1 MTHTKETLGFIGLG
15 TMGRPMARNLIK
27 AGFPLVF
34 FARRT
39 EVADEF
45 AALGAR
51 RAESIREV
59 AQAAGVLITIVT
71 ADAQLKEVV
80 EGPQGITEGAGRGK
94 LLIDMSTVSPATA
107 REVAERLAPLGVAF
121 VDAPVSGGPWGAES
135 ATLAIMAGGSADDIQ
150 RIRPVLEAL
159 GKHIF
164 HVGPVGAGQTVKLLN
179 QMVAGGIMTLLGE
192 AFVAAQ
198 VAGVDLEQLID
209 VMSQSSAASAVL
221 AARGKKFVLAG
232 NYQPGFMCELMRK
245 DMALAVELAARLNVP
260 SPTAAAALQ
269 QYAAAVAQGHGKED
283 FAAVAKACAAAA
295 GKELRQ
301 KN

>member
-1 MTHTKETLGFIGLG
+1 MTNTQETIGFVGLG

-34 FARRT
+34 FARRA

-51 RAESIREV
+51 RAGTIRELTE
-59 AQAAGVLITIVT
+59 AAAIVITIVT

-80 EGPQGITEGAGRGK
+80 WGSQGMSGAAASGK

-107 REVAERLAPLGVAF
+107 RQVAEQLAPRGMAF
-121 VDAPVSGGPWGAES
+121 VDAPVSGGPWGAQS
-135 ATLAIMAGGSADDIQ
+135 ATLAIMAGGSADDFG
-150 RIRPVLEAL
+150 RCRGVFEAL

-164 HVGPVGAGQTVKLLN
+164 HVGPVGAGQTVKLVN

-192 AFVAAQ
+192 AFVVAKA
-198 VAGVDLEQLID
+198 AGVDLHQLVD
-209 VMSQSSAASAVL
+209 VMVESSAASAVL
-221 AARGKKFVLAG
+221 AARGKKFVLADHFE
-232 NYQPGFMCELMRK
+232 PGFMCELMRK
-245 DMALAVELAARLNVP
+245 DMALAVELAAGLNVP

-269 QYAAAVAQGHGKED
+269 QYVAAVAQGHARQD
-283 FAAVAKACAAAA
+283 FAAVVKVAEAAA
-295 GKELRQ
+295 GKKLRD
-301 KN
+301 

>member
-1 MTHTKETLGFIGLG
+1 MHARETIGFVGLG

-34 FARRT
+34 FARRA
-39 EVADEF
+39 EVAEEF

-51 RAESIREV
+51 RAGSVREV

-80 EGPQGITEGAGRGK
+80 WGPQGITEGAARGK

-107 REVAERLAPLGVAF
+107 REVAERLAPLGMAF

-135 ATLAIMAGGSADDIQ
+135 ATLAIMAGGSADDIE
-150 RIRPVLEAL
+150 RVRPVLDAL

-198 VAGVDLEQLID
+198 AAGVDLEQLID
-209 VMSQSSAASAVL
+209 VMGQSSAASALL

-245 DMALAVELAARLNVP
+245 DMTLAVELAARLNVP

-269 QYAAAVAQGHGKED
+269 LYAAAVAQGYGKED

-295 GKELRQ
+295 GTELH
-301 KN
+301 KKK

>member
-1 MTHTKETLGFIGLG
+1 MMNAKETIGFVGLG
-15 TMGRPMARNLIK
+15 TMGRPMARNLLK

-34 FARRT
+34 FARRA

-45 AALGAR
+45 VALGGR
-51 RAESIREV
+51 RAGSIREV
-59 AQAAGVLITIVT
+59 AEAAGVLITIVT

-80 EGPQGITEGAGRGK
+80 WGPLGICEGAASGK
-94 LLIDMSTVSPATA
+94 LLLDMSTVSPATA
-107 REVAERLAPLGVAF
+107 REVAERLAAQGMAF

-135 ATLAIMAGGSADDIQ
+135 ATLAIMTGGSAGDLE
-150 RIRPVLEAL
+150 RCRPVLEAL

-198 VAGVDLEQLID
+198 AAGVDLEQLID
-209 VMSQSSAASAVL
+209 VMGQSSAASAVL

-245 DMALAVELAARLNVP
+245 DMALAVELAAQLKVP
-260 SPTAAAALQ
+260 SPTAAAALD
-269 QYAAAVAQGHGKED
+269 QYVSAVAQGHGAED
-283 FAAVAKACAAAA
+283 FAAVVKACAAA
-295 GKELRQ
+295 GREK
-301 KN
+301 KT

>member
-1 MTHTKETLGFIGLG
+1 MTHANETIGFVGLG

-34 FARRT
+34 FARRA

-45 AALGAR
+45 AGLGAK
-51 RAESIREV
+51 RAATICEV
-59 AQAAGVLITIVT
+59 ADAAGIVITIVT

-80 EGPQGITEGAGRGK
+80 WGPQGITEGAAGGK

-107 REVAERLAPLGVAF
+107 REVAERLAPLGMAF

-135 ATLAIMAGGSADDIQ
+135 ATLAIMAGGSAEDLR
-150 RIRPVLEAL
+150 RIRPVLDAM

-192 AFVAAQ
+192 AFVAAHA
-198 VAGVDLEQLID
+198 AGVDLEQLID
-209 VMSQSSAASAVL
+209 VMGQSSAASAVL
-221 AARGKKFVLAG
+221 AARGKKFILAG

-245 DMALAVELAARLNVP
+245 DMGLAVELAARLNVP
-260 SPTAAAALQ
+260 SPTAAAALE
-269 QYAAAVAQGHGKED
+269 QYVAAVVQGHGKED

-295 GKELRQ
+295 GKKLDVQ
-301 KN
+301 K